1 MTEQAG
7 DVTVTRDEA
16 GSRYQVFVGDRV
28 AGFAAYREE
37 GEQTVFTHTEV
48 GVEFGGQGLGKVLAA
63 GALDDTVRRGR
74 TIVPLCPFIA
84 KFLQRTEGYEEH
96 VDWNAHR

>member
-1 MTEQAG
+1 MTEQTG
-7 DVTVTRDEA
+7 DVTVARDEA

-28 AGFAAYREE
+28 AGFAAYREQ
-37 GEQTVFTHTEV
+37 GERTVFTHTEV
-48 GVEFGGQGLGKVLAA
+48 GAEFGGQGLGKVLAA

-84 KFLQRTEGYEEH
+84 KYLERTTGYEEH
-96 VDWNAHR
+96 VDWNARR